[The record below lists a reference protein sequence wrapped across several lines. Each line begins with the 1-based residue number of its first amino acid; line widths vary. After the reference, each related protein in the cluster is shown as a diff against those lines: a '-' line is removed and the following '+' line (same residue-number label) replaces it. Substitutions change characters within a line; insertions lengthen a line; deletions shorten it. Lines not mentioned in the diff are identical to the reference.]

1 MCKSDSVAGSV
12 DGTFDIVVVG
22 SANLDLVA
30 DVGDLPRPGQTVTAV
45 SYAEHAGGKGLNQ
58 AVACARMGAR
68 VAFVGCV
75 GDDAAGLFLRAVLE
89 DEGIDVTRLRVSGL
103 PTGRAFIAV
112 DRAGENSIVV
122 VPGANATVGV
132 GHDIDIPPCGLVL
145 AQLEIPLGTVAALM
159 SRARGMGARTV
170 LNPAPAAV
178 LSDELISE
186 CDVIAPN
193 ETEAAVLGGAGN
205 LLARGSGAVVLT
217 LGARGA
223 RVMTAGS
230 TTDIPAYPVTPVDT
244 VGAGDA
250 FVGAMCAELV
260 RGAPLEDA
268 CRVAAVAGALATT
281 VRGAVPGLP
290 SLEKVLRAQAEG

>member
-1 MCKSDSVAGSV
+1 MAGSSR
-12 DGTFDIVVVG
+12 GTFDIVVVG

-30 DVGDLPRPGQTVTAV
+30 TVDALPQPGQTVSAV

-58 AVACARMGAR
+58 AVACARMGAT
-68 VAFVGCV
+68 VAFIGCV
-75 GDDAAGLFLRAVLE
+75 GDDAAGHSLRALLE
-89 DEGIDVTRLRVSGL
+89 SEGVNVSGLRMSAL
-103 PTGRAFIAV
+103 PTGRALITV
-112 DRAGENSIVV
+112 DEAGENSIVV

-132 GHDIDIPPCGLVL
+132 GHDIVIPQCSLVL

-159 SRARGMGARTV
+159 SRARGMGALTV

-250 FVGAMCAELV
+250 FVGAMCAKLV
-260 RGAPLEDA
+260 RSAPLEDA